1 MRLKLGIS
9 WLSACVA
16 GLLVVAMPMVYAQSD
31 SDNADNTN
39 VEDTS
44 TGKAAEAPK
53 HSTATKTIVVQD
65 DFKIDAKIVA
75 SSDQKELMGE
85 GDFVFLNIG
94 LDAVAPG
101 MEGTIYRKLGKIK
114 DKKTGETL
122 GTQLTRVGML
132 VVTDEVGEK
141 ACTARITTSDDP
153 IEVGDLVHMG
163 K

>member
-9 WLSACVA
+9 WLAACVA

-75 SSDQKELMGE
+75 SSDPKELMGE
-85 GDFVFLNIG
+85 GDFVS
-94 LDAVAPG
+94 
-101 MEGTIYRKLGKIK
+101 
-114 DKKTGETL
+114 
-122 GTQLTRVGML
+122 
-132 VVTDEVGEK
+132 DEVGEK